1 MIVIK
6 IYVYIFI
13 DMPTVGTLAGRFGYG
28 LPTPAPAPA
37 PSGLV
42 TSGLFV
48 HLDASNA
55 ASYPGSGTVWTDLT
69 GNGNTGTLTNGPVY
83 SALAGGCIDCD
94 GTNDFVY
101 IADKPELQPK
111 SATPITMQIWV
122 YFDAL
127 TNGAIINKLTALFVY
142 DGYIVGLAS
151 TGYAGYTVNG
161 GLVNQVESTSP
172 TVVFTTGTWYLVT
185 FITQRTATANT
196 TRLYVNTTVRIQ
208 KTWGNDS
215 YTESNPLQLGGGYGG
230 FANCKIG
237 AFYFYTRG
245 LSDSEITQNY
255 NATKS
260 RYGL

>member
-1 MIVIK
+1 
-6 IYVYIFI
+6 
-13 DMPTVGTLAGRFGYG
+13 MPAVGTLAGRFGYG

-83 SALAGGCIDCD
+83 SAVAGGCIDCD
-94 GTNDFVY
+94 GTNDF
-101 IADKPELQPK
+101 ISITSNSSLLPTTG
-111 SATPITMQIWV
+111 TPITMQIWV
-122 YFDAL
+122 YFDSLA
-127 TNGAIINKLTALFVY
+127 TGGAIINKLTASFGF
-142 DGYIVGLAS
+142 DGYIVSAS
-151 TGYAGYTVNG
+151 TQGYAGYTVNG
-161 GLVNQVESTSP
+161 SGVNQVVSTSP

-196 TRLYVNTTVRIQ
+196 TRLYVNTTVRLQ
-208 KTWGNDS
+208 NAWGNDGYS
-215 YTESNPLQLGGGYGG
+215 ESNPLQLGGGYGG
-230 FANCKIG
+230 YVNCKIG

>member
-1 MIVIK
+1 
-6 IYVYIFI
+6 
-13 DMPTVGTLAGRFGYG
+13 MPAVGTLAGRFGYG
-28 LPTPAPAPA
+28 LPAPAPAPA

-55 ASYPGSGTVWTDLT
+55 ASYPGSGTIWTDLT

-94 GTNDFVY
+94 GTNDF
-101 IADKPELQPK
+101 ISITSNSSLLPTT
-111 SATPITMQIWV
+111 ATPITMQIWV
-122 YFDAL
+122 YFDSLA
-127 TNGAIINKLTALFVY
+127 TGGAIINKLTGSFGF
-142 DGYIVGLAS
+142 DGYIVS
-151 TGYAGYTVNG
+151 VTTQGYAGYTVNG
-161 GLVNQVESTSP
+161 TGVNQVQSTNP

-208 KTWGNDS
+208 NAWGNDGYS
-215 YTESNPLQLGGGYGG
+215 ESNPLQLGGGYAG
-230 FANCKIG
+230 FTNCKIG

-245 LSDSEITQNY
+245 LSDSEITQNF

>member
-1 MIVIK
+1 
-6 IYVYIFI
+6 
-13 DMPTVGTLAGRFGYG
+13 MPVVGTLAGRFGYG
-28 LPTPAPAPA
+28 LPAPAPAPA

-55 ASYPGSGTVWTDLT
+55 ASYPGSGTTWTDLT
-69 GNGNTGTLTNGPVY
+69 GNGNTGTLNGPVY
-83 SALAGGCIDCD
+83 SSLAGGCIDCD
-94 GTNDFVY
+94 GINDF
-101 IADKPELQPK
+101 ISIISNSSLLPTTG
-111 SATPITMQIWV
+111 TPITMQIWV

-127 TNGAIINKLTALFVY
+127 TNGAMINKLTTSFGY
-142 DGYIVGLAS
+142 DGYIVRLTS
-151 TGYAGYTVNG
+151 TGFAGYTVNG
-161 GLVNQVESTSP
+161 TGVDQRRSTDP

-185 FITQRTATANT
+185 FITQRSATANT

-208 KTWGNDS
+208 SAWGNDS
-215 YTESNPLQLGGGYGG
+215 YSESNPLQLGGGYGE

-255 NATKS
+255 NATKT